1 MVYPSR
7 TVRTLLALLLT
18 ILAGSAAA
26 GPYEDGIAASER
38 GDYVAAMA
46 LWRPLAEEGDA
57 AAQFRVAVLYDLGR
71 GVARDYQAA
80 VLWYRRAAEQ
90 GHANAQH
97 NLGSMYELGDGVEPE
112 YALAAAV
119 VWFRRAA
126 LQGYAP
132 AQCSLGVM
140 YALGRGVR
148 RDDIEAYKW
157 LTLAMQSTSPLHASV
172 VSLARKN
179 RELVALRITPHQ
191 AAIAERQ
198 AREFQAKPEPPPSP
212 RSSPG

>member
-1 MVYPSR
+1 MYPPG
-7 TVRTLLALLLT
+7 VRPLLT
-18 ILAGSAAA
+18 FVLIALAGAAAA
-26 GPYEDGIAASER
+26 GPYEDGDAASER

-46 LWRPLAEEGDA
+46 LWRPLADQGNADA
-57 AAQFRVAVLYDLGR
+57 QHRIAVLYDLGR
-71 GVARDYQAA
+71 GVAQDHTAA
-80 VLWYRRAAEQ
+80 VRWYRMAADQ

-97 NLGSMYELGDGVEPE
+97 NLGTMYEMGEGVEPD
-112 YALAAAV
+112 YALAAAI

-157 LTLAMQSTSPLHASV
+157 LTLAMESNSQQHASAIA
-172 VSLARKN
+172 LAKKN
-179 RELVALRITPHQ
+179 RDLVALRITPHQ
-191 AAIAERQ
+191 ASIGERH
-198 AREFQAKPEPPPSP
+198 AREFQPKSE
-212 RSSPG
+212 R

>member
-1 MVYPSR
+1 MMYPSEI
-7 TVRTLLALLLT
+7 VRSLLSLLLFA
-18 ILAGSAAA
+18 IAGSSVAGSADA
-26 GPYEDGIAASER
+26 GPFEDGIAASER

-57 AAQFRVAVLYDLGR
+57 KSQYRVAVLYDLGR
-71 GVARDYQAA
+71 GVVSDQQAA
-80 VLWYRRAAEQ
+80 VLWYRRAAHQ

-97 NLGSMYELGDGVEPE
+97 NLGSMYELGEGVEPD
-112 YALAAAV
+112 YALAAAI

-132 AQCSLGVM
+132 SQCSLGVM

-157 LTLAMQSTSPLHASV
+157 FSLAMQGNPDIHASV
-172 VSLARKN
+172 ISLAKKN
-179 RELVALRITPHQ
+179 RDLVALRITPHQ
-191 AAIAERQ
+191 ATIAERQ
-198 AREFQAKPEPPPSP
+198 VREFQAKPE
-212 RSSPG
+212 R

>member
-1 MVYPSR
+1 MMYPCEI
-7 TVRTLLALLLT
+7 VRSVLWLLLFAM
-18 ILAGSAAA
+18 AGSSVARPADA
-26 GPYEDGIAASER
+26 GPFEDGIAASEQ

-46 LWRPLAEEGDA
+46 LWRPLADEGDA
-57 AAQFRVAVLYDLGR
+57 QAQYRVADLYDLGR

-80 VLWYRRAAEQ
+80 VLWYRRAADQ

-97 NLGSMYELGDGVEPE
+97 NLGSMYELGDGVEPD
-112 YALAAAV
+112 YALAAAI

-157 LTLAMQSTSPLHASV
+157 LSLAMQGNPDIHASV
-172 VSLARKN
+172 ISLAKKN
-179 RELVALRITPHQ
+179 RDVVALRITPHQ
-191 AAIAERQ
+191 AGIAERQ
-198 AREFQAKPEPPPSP
+198 AREFQAKPE
-212 RSSPG
+212 R

>member
-1 MVYPSR
+1 MIYPR
-7 TVRTLLALLLT
+7 ENVRFRLPLLLLT
-18 ILAGSAAA
+18 IFGSSAA
-26 GPYEDGIAASER
+26 GPVGAGPFEDGIAASAR

-46 LWRPLAEEGDA
+46 LWRPLADEGDA
-57 AAQFRVAVLYDLGR
+57 QAQYRVAVMYDLGR

-80 VLWYRRAAEQ
+80 VLWYRRAADQ

-97 NLGSMYELGDGVEPE
+97 NLASMYELGDGVEPD

-119 VWFRRAA
+119 GWFRRAA

-132 AQCSLGVM
+132 AQCSLGGL

-157 LTLAMQSTSPLHASV
+157 LTLAMQGNPEIHASV
-172 VSLARKN
+172 ISLAKKN
-179 RELVALRITPHQ
+179 RDLVALRITPHQ
-191 AAIAERQ
+191 AAIADRH
-198 AREFQAKPEPPPSP
+198 AREFAAKPE
-212 RSSPG
+212 R